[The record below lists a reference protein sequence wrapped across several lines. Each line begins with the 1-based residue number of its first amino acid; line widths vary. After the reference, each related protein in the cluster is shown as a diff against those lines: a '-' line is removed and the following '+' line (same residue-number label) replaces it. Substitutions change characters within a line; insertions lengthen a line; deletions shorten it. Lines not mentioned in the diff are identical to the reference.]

1 MVAIVRIT
9 VNGLIG
15 THTRTYTQKKRVR
28 DRDRVYLLIKVRVR
42 ACAREFVYVVFGPP
56 NRVQERP
63 RHTTAKMG
71 LRRPGV
77 IKDYEEM
84 PGANVPPG
92 GRVHVDMT
100 EHHAIG
106 AGAPIMDAHQHNGG
120 LGQEFEMA
128 SVSVVP
134 DGKTTRCERHTCR
147 RLPICVQF
155 DG

>member
-42 ACAREFVYVVFGPP
+42 VRACAREFVYVVFGLQPCA
-56 NRVQERP
+56 RTTK
-63 RHTTAKMG
+63 TTAKMG